1 MDANAG
7 LDDEDGTPGQV
18 WCADGLLNLKIV
30 NVNSDSCNH
39 PAFTG
44 YENEEQEMQMVP
56 NRDGGCLESGS
67 FVIKEESN
75 KITYDND
82 GEMLDDNIS
91 MEVSDIVMNVNDIK
105 KETGTLICQS
115 ISNNFY
121 DDVEDIKVVRTV
133 SSASSSTFE
142 AGSLVWAKMSGY
154 PSWPSIV
161 VEDPKTKQYFKTKKS
176 TKKKNGRGSRKDEE
190 FLHVLFLN
198 WMEEVAWIPCS
209 SISVYKLQ
217 SNNKVRSRSD
227 PRSKAGLIANSL
239 LDMSCEERLERY
251 ADIQKTNR
259 LSLVD
264 KEVDHNKNY
273 PKLFMYPIVKVQRI
287 ESALFESFL

>member
-18 WCADGLLNLKIV
+18 WCADGLLNLKSV

-44 YENEEQEMQMVP
+44 YENEEQELQMVP

-75 KITYDND
+75 KITYEGD

-217 SNNKVRSRSD
+217 SNNKIRSD

-264 KEVDHNKNY
+264 REVDHNKNY

>member
-1 MDANAG
+1 
-7 LDDEDGTPGQV
+7 
-18 WCADGLLNLKIV
+18 
-30 NVNSDSCNH
+30 
-39 PAFTG
+39 
-44 YENEEQEMQMVP
+44 
-56 NRDGGCLESGS
+56 
-67 FVIKEESN
+67 
-75 KITYDND
+75 
-82 GEMLDDNIS
+82 

-121 DDVEDIKVVRTV
+121 DVEDIQVVRTV

-176 TKKKNGRGSRKDEE
+176 TKKKNGRGLRKDEK

-198 WMEEVAWIPCS
+198 WMEEVAWVPCS

-259 LSLVD
+259 LPLVD

>member
-44 YENEEQEMQMVP
+44 YENEEQELQMVP

-75 KITYDND
+75 KITYEGD

-217 SNNKVRSRSD
+217 SNNKIRSD

-264 KEVDHNKNY
+264 REVDHNKNY